1 MEVEEGALSR
11 FQLSKEDSQPYWY
24 LVLPVLSL
32 PRAYDKAR
40 DGVELWILKGY
51 ALLSLAIRHARN

>member
-24 LVLPVLSL
+24 LVLLLV
-32 PRAYDKAR
+32 
-40 DGVELWILKGY
+40 GVVFFLFL
-51 ALLSLAIRHARN
+51 